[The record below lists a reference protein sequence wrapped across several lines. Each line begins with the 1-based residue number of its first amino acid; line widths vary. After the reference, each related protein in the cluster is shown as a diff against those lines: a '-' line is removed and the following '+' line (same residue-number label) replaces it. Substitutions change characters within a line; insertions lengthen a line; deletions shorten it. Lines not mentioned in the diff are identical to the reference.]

1 MVLVIIILVAWGVI
15 LGPSLLKRR
24 ARSGGDQSITH
35 FHHQLRILEHSAPEP
50 IVAPAYRLRAVDDNG
65 TPTAITYPDRAAPPK
80 LTVVGAKEL
89 PRPALAFLGEPV
101 EAMAEEPAPV
111 AMPEVGIGSGLRR
124 AVGRRAPDP
133 VAIASY
139 AAPVADD
146 RYGDAA
152 YADDPFADGPHAG
165 RAAHRAGAP
174 DRPRPPRAHWTG
186 ATAPDAYDDGL
197 RTEGFARQQAR
208 RRRRDTLAVLV
219 AVLLTSLVFAA
230 VSGSTALWAICGA
243 DAVILGAYV
252 ALLVHMQRLAL
263 ERERKLHY
271 LDGRDGGRAVGM
283 GGLPTQVSGRYAH
296 PSSQQAIAR

>member
-1 MVLVIIILVAWGVI
+1 VLAATPEEVVPVVLVIIILVAWAVI

-101 EAMAEEPAPV
+101 EPVAEAPAPLPV
-111 AMPEVGIGSGLRR
+111 AQPAVHAPLAAARR
-124 AVGRRAPDP
+124 HPDP
-133 VAIASY
+133 DGYADAYAGDLY
-139 AAPVADD
+139 AADGYDD
-146 RYGDAA
+146 RMG
-152 YADDPFADGPHAG
+152 
-165 RAAHRAGAP
+165 
-174 DRPRPPRAHWTG
+174 RPRPPRDRWTG
-186 ATAPDAYDDGL
+186 PTAPDAYDDGTH
-197 RTEGFARQQAR
+197 TEGFARHQAR

-219 AVLLTSLVFAA
+219 AVFLTALVFAA
-230 VSGSTALWAICGA
+230 VSGATALWAVCIA
-243 DAVILGAYV
+243 DAIALAGYV
-252 ALLVHMQRLAL
+252 TLLVHMQRLAL

-271 LDGRDGGRAVGM
+271 LDARDGGRAARM

-296 PSSQQAIAR
+296 PSNQQAVAR